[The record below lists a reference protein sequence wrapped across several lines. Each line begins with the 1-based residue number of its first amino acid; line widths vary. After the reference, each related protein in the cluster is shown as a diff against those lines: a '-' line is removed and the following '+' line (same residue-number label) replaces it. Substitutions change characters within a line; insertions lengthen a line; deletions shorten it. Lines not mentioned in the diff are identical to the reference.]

1 MPIDPNIAMGVRP
14 VEQPNVLGQMAQ
26 VMAMRQA
33 QQEYEN
39 EGGLR
44 NALTGGLPD
53 DPSSLL
59 KYGKQGRAVYES
71 ALKGRKEKLES
82 DEKRNVMLG
91 GFAGSVMEN
100 PTPEI
105 FNFTLDRAVNYGLM
119 TPAEKQEVMAK
130 YGGSPESIKGYASQI
145 FKSSISAQAQQSDA
159 TSRANAATGAAPGHR
174 NATVTEQRFAQ
185 EQADRAEADRLLGR
199 PSATPFTPPMTGGGG
214 GGGGGVPNA
223 LAPAPTNMLVPG
235 AQAPVTAP
243 VTPAAPAAAPT
254 AAPVTATAPA
264 DATAPVDAMN
274 ARIQDI
280 NAEIAR
286 LRPYMGNP
294 KVAANVQQLNTERA
308 QLVTAAKQEAPTLTE
323 VANPYNP
330 METMRVDARRYKGG
344 GPDAPGVLGIV
355 KTGNLN
361 PAQQLK
367 VKKEMALDFKAV
379 DKTIAETNELLKSID
394 AVRNSDLEAVAGP
407 FDVLTKTVK
416 SDSLLAETRFASLK
430 GKVTAIAKAA
440 STMTGA
446 IGSIANQEWQILANQ
461 IAVLDLKNGKDANLE
476 QIEQLE
482 RQAMSIANRMR
493 AGFERQYGEHIDTLG
508 PQYREIPDVTYKMG
522 SEGFTK
528 SGQKRPAKSS
538 ATPAS
543 TGNIADNAGV
553 AKVIEFGSLK

>member
-1 MPIDPNIAMGVRP
+1 MAIDPNIAMGVRP
-14 VEQPNVLGQMAQ
+14 IEQPNMLGQMAQ

-33 QQEYEN
+33 QQEYEGSAGVN
-39 EGGLR
+39 KLARQGVQ
-44 NALTGGLPD
+44 
-53 DPSSLL
+53 DPYAYMQ
-59 KYGKQGRAVYES
+59 YGKPGRDTAASITRIQE
-71 ALKGRKEKLES
+71 EKLKS
-82 DEKRNVMLG
+82 DERRNVMLG

-159 TSRANAATGAAPGHR
+159 TSRVNAATGAAPGHR

-254 AAPVTATAPA
+254 AAPVTDTAPA

-323 VANPYNP
+323 VDDPDVP
-330 METMRVDARRYKGG
+330 GQKLKIDARVYKQGTG
-344 GPDAPGVLGIV
+344 LGAPGVFGVARTERL
-355 KTGNLN
+355 T

-416 SDSLLAETRFASLK
+416 DDSLLAETRFASLK

-461 IAVLDLKNGKDANLE
+461 IAVLDLKNGSKANLE

>member
-1 MPIDPNIAMGVRP
+1 
-14 VEQPNVLGQMAQ
+14 
-26 VMAMRQA
+26 
-33 QQEYEN
+33 
-39 EGGLR
+39 
-44 NALTGGLPD
+44 
-53 DPSSLL
+53 
-59 KYGKQGRAVYES
+59 
-71 ALKGRKEKLES
+71 
-82 DEKRNVMLG
+82 
-91 GFAGSVMEN
+91 
-100 PTPEI
+100 
-105 FNFTLDRAVNYGLM
+105 
-119 TPAEKQEVMAK
+119 
-130 YGGSPESIKGYASQI
+130 
-145 FKSSISAQAQQSDA
+145 
-159 TSRANAATGAAPGHR
+159 
-174 NATVTEQRFAQ
+174 
-185 EQADRAEADRLLGR
+185 
-199 PSATPFTPPMTGGGG
+199 MTGGGG